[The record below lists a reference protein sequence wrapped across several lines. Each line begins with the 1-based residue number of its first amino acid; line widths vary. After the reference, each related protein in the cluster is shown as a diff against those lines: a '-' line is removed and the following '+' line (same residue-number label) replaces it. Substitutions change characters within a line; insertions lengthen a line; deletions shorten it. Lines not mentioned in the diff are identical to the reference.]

1 MLRFGRQK
9 FKKFLDDDEQSKTKR
24 KEKIMISNIK
34 TISLNGI
41 DGNLVEVQT
50 DIAGGLPSIEIV
62 GLPDTSVK
70 ESKERIRTAIK
81 NSEIEFP
88 SRRIVINLAPAS
100 TKKEG
105 TSYDLPIAV
114 GILQALGEITT
125 NNLENTIFIG
135 ELSLDGKIN
144 RINGVLP
151 MCIEAIKLG
160 IKRVIVPKSNERE
173 AAVIKD
179 LKIIGVK
186 NLKEVVAY
194 LNKKIEIKSTQI
206 DILKE
211 FNKKDKQDL
220 DFSEVKGQEN
230 VKRALEIAAAGGHN
244 CFLIGPPGSG
254 KTMIARRIPT
264 ILPDLTFEEALEVTK
279 IHSISGMLDNDVGI
293 VTKRPFRSPHHTISP
308 TSMIGGGKIPK
319 PGEISLAH
327 NGVLFLDEL
336 PEFNRNTLE
345 VLRGPMEDRNV
356 TISRLYSKVI
366 YPSNFMLI
374 ASMNPC
380 PCGYYGST
388 EKECQCSKIAIEKY
402 LNKISGPLLD
412 RIDLHVE
419 AKTVKCQKLNS
430 ENKIE
435 SSQQIK
441 ERVNK
446 ARRIQYLRYK
456 NSNIFSN
463 SELTP
468 KMIEKYCMLNHE
480 CKQILELAFNKLGLS
495 VRAYTRILKVAR
507 TIADLEERQNIEKQH
522 LLEAIQYRSLDR
534 KYGDKF

>member
-1 MLRFGRQK
+1 
-9 FKKFLDDDEQSKTKR
+9 
-24 KEKIMISNIK
+24 MISNIK

-50 DIAGGLPSIEIV
+50 DIAGGLPNIEIV
-62 GLPDTSVK
+62 GLPDTSVR

-88 SRRIVINLAPAS
+88 SRKIVINLAPAS

-114 GILQALGEITT
+114 GILQALGEIIA
-125 NNLENTIFIG
+125 NDLENTIFIG

-151 MCIEAIKLG
+151 MCIESMNLG
-160 IKRVIVPKSNERE
+160 IKRVILPKANERE
-173 AAVIKD
+173 AAVIKG
-179 LKIIGVK
+179 LEIIGVK
-186 NLKEVVAY
+186 DLKEVVDY
-194 LNKKIEIKSTQI
+194 LNKKIIIESTQI
-206 DILKE
+206 DILKV
-211 FNKKDKQDL
+211 FNRKDKQAL

-244 CFLIGPPGSG
+244 CILIGPPGSG

-279 IHSISGMLDNDVGI
+279 IHSISGMLDNDIGI

-319 PGEISLAH
+319 PGKISLAH

-345 VLRGPMEDRNV
+345 VLRGPLEDRNV
-356 TISRLYSKVI
+356 KISRLYSKVI

-388 EKECQCSKIAIEKY
+388 EKECQCSKTAIEKY
-402 LNKISGPLLD
+402 LNRISGPLLD

-419 AKTVKCQKLNS
+419 VKPVKYQKLDSSNRV
-430 ENKIE
+430 E
-435 SSQQIK
+435 SSRQIK

-456 NSNIFSN
+456 DLNIFSN

-468 KMIEKYCMLNHE
+468 QMIEKYCVLNQE

-495 VRAYTRILKVAR
+495 ARAYSRILKVAR
-507 TIADLEERQNIEKQH
+507 TIADLEEKQNIEKYH

>member
-1 MLRFGRQK
+1 
-9 FKKFLDDDEQSKTKR
+9 
-24 KEKIMISNIK
+24 MISNIK

-50 DIAGGLPSIEIV
+50 DIAGGLPNIEIV
-62 GLPDTSVK
+62 GLPDTSVR

-88 SRRIVINLAPAS
+88 SRKIVINLAPAS

-105 TSYDLPIAV
+105 TSYDLPMAV
-114 GILQALGEITT
+114 GILQALGEITN

-151 MCIEAIKLG
+151 MCIEAKNLG
-160 IKRVIVPKSNERE
+160 IKKIILPKANERE
-173 AAVIKD
+173 AAIIKE
-179 LKIIGVK
+179 LEIIGVK
-186 NLKEVVAY
+186 NLKEVVDF
-194 LNKKIEIKSTQI
+194 LNKKIDIRPAKI
-206 DILKE
+206 DILQQ
-211 FNKKDKQDL
+211 FNKKEKKKF
-220 DFSEVKGQEN
+220 DFNEVKGQEN
-230 VKRALEIAAAGGHN
+230 VKRALEIAAAGNHN
-244 CFLIGPPGSG
+244 CLLIGPPGSG
-254 KTMIARRIPT
+254 KTMIAKRITT

-279 IHSISGMLDNDVGI
+279 IHSISGMLDNELGI
-293 VTKRPFRSPHHTISP
+293 VIQRPFRSPHHTISP

-345 VLRGPMEDRNV
+345 VLRGPLEDRNV
-356 TISRLYSKVI
+356 TISRLYSKVL

-380 PCGYYGST
+380 PCGYYGNT
-388 EKECQCSKIAIEKY
+388 EKECKCSKLAIEKY

-419 AKTVKCQKLNS
+419 VKPVKYQKLNS

-435 SSQQIK
+435 DSHQIK
-441 ERVNK
+441 KRVNK
-446 ARRIQYLRYK
+446 ARRIQFLRYRDL
-456 NSNIFSN
+456 NIFSN

-468 KMIEKYCMLNHE
+468 QMIEKYCKLDKE

-495 VRAYTRILKVAR
+495 ARAYSRILKVAR
-507 TIADLEERQNIEKQH
+507 TIADLDNKDNINKQH

>member
-1 MLRFGRQK
+1 
-9 FKKFLDDDEQSKTKR
+9 
-24 KEKIMISNIK
+24 MISNVK

-41 DGNLVEVQT
+41 DGNLIEVQT
-50 DIAGGLPSIEIV
+50 DISGGLPNFEIV
-62 GLPDTSVK
+62 GLPDTSVR
-70 ESKERIRTAIK
+70 ESKERIKSAIK
-81 NSEIEFP
+81 NSDIEFP

-105 TSYDLPIAV
+105 SSYDLPIAI
-114 GILQALGEITT
+114 GILIALNEIVEES
-125 NNLENTIFIG
+125 LENTIFIG

-144 RINGVLP
+144 RINGILP
-151 MCIEAIKLG
+151 MCIEAKNLG
-160 IKRVIVPKSNERE
+160 IKRVILPKANERE
-173 AAVIKD
+173 AAVVSN
-179 LKIIGVK
+179 LEIIGVK
-186 NLKEVVAY
+186 SLKEVVDY
-194 LNKKIEIKSTQI
+194 LNKRIDIKTAKI
-206 DILKE
+206 DILRI
-211 FNKKDKQDL
+211 FNKANKEDV
-220 DFSEVKGQEN
+220 DFSDVKGQEN
-230 VKRALEIAAAGGHN
+230 VRRALEIAAAGGHN
-244 CFLIGPPGSG
+244 CLLIGPPGSG
-254 KTMIARRIPT
+254 KTMIAKRVPT

-279 IHSISGMLDNDVGI
+279 IHSISGMLDNDIGI

-345 VLRGPMEDRNV
+345 VLRGPLEDRNV

-366 YPSNFMLI
+366 YPSNFTLI

-388 EKECQCSKIAIEKY
+388 EKECQCSKISIERY
-402 LNKISGPLLD
+402 LNRISGPLLD

-419 AKTVKCQKLNS
+419 VKPVKYQKLNS
-430 ENKIE
+430 ENKVE
-435 SSQQIK
+435 SSKEIK
-441 ERVNK
+441 ERVNN
-446 ARRIQYLRYK
+446 ARRIQYLRYREI
-456 NSNIFSN
+456 NIFSN

-468 KMIEKYCMLNHE
+468 KMIDKYCMLNQE
-480 CKQILELAFNKLGLS
+480 CKKILELAFNKLGLS
-495 VRAYTRILKVAR
+495 ARAYSRILKVAR
-507 TIADLEERQNIEKQH
+507 TIADLDNKENIEKQH

>member
-1 MLRFGRQK
+1 
-9 FKKFLDDDEQSKTKR
+9 
-24 KEKIMISNIK
+24 MISSIK

-41 DGNLVEVQT
+41 DGKLVEVQI
-50 DIAGGLPSIEIV
+50 DITGGLPNIEIV
-62 GLPDTSVK
+62 GLPDTSVR

-88 SRRIVINLAPAS
+88 SRKIVINLAPAS

-114 GILQALGEITT
+114 GILQSLGEILT
-125 NNLENTIFIG
+125 NDLENTIFLG
-135 ELSLDGKIN
+135 ELSLDGKLN

-151 MCIEAIKLG
+151 MCIEAKNLG
-160 IKRVIVPKSNERE
+160 IKKLILPKANERE

-179 LKIIGVK
+179 LEIIGVK
-186 NLKEVVAY
+186 NLKEVINY
-194 LNKKIEIKSTQI
+194 LNKKIDIKSTKI

-211 FNKKDKQDL
+211 LNRKDRKDL

-244 CFLIGPPGSG
+244 CILIGPPGSG
-254 KTMIARRIPT
+254 KTMIAKRIPT

-279 IHSISGMLDNDVGI
+279 IHSISGMLDKNIGI
-293 VTKRPFRSPHHTISP
+293 VAKRPFRSPHHTISS
-308 TSMIGGGKIPK
+308 TSMIGGGKIPR

-336 PEFNRNTLE
+336 PEFSKNTLE
-345 VLRGPMEDRNV
+345 VLRGPLEDRFV

-366 YPSNFMLI
+366 FPSNFMLI

-380 PCGYYGST
+380 PCGYYGSN
-388 EKECQCSKIAIEKY
+388 EKECQCSKLAIEKY

-419 AKTVKCQKLNS
+419 VKPVKYQKLNS

-456 NSNIFSN
+456 DINIFSN

-468 KMIEKYCMLNHE
+468 KMIEKYCVLNQE

-495 VRAYTRILKVAR
+495 ARAYSRILKVAR
-507 TIADLEERQNIEKQH
+507 TIADLDEKQNIEKQH